1 MARVGEVRA
10 ALILTEGALRV
21 LFNERG
27 DAGGEKG
34 FVLGKVE
41 RPDS

>member
-1 MARVGEVRA
+1 MRMARAGEVRA
-10 ALILTEGALRV
+10 ALILTEGALCV

-27 DAGGEKG
+27 DAGGWAR
-34 FVLGKVE
+34 KVE